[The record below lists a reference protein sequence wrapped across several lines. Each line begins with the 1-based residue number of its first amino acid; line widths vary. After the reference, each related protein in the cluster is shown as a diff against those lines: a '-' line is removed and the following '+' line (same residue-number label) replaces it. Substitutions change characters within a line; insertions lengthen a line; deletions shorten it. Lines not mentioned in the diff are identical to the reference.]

1 MEEDGR
7 VRKDDRGG
15 EVRLRLVSATHVEV
29 RRTEDVNRLVCFSPV
44 VGVVMGAF
52 FFFFCSS
59 RIRVHFSQIAMD
71 AVFRILHQKMV
82 WFRHNH
88 MVHREEEGEEGDIH
102 HARGRG
108 IGVGMGI

>member
-15 EVRLRLVSATHVEV
+15 EVRLRLVSATHVAV

-52 FFFFCSS
+52 FFFFAP
-59 RIRVHFSQIAMD
+59 V
-71 AVFRILHQKMV
+71 VFVFTFPK
-82 WFRHNH
+82 
-88 MVHREEEGEEGDIH
+88 
-102 HARGRG
+102 
-108 IGVGMGI
+108 